1 MFQEGKAEMFLMSQT
16 FFLIIHSSP
25 LLISLTFITFSFFL
39 KASLVSFQIHNH
51 FNGEYEDSDKV
62 ILEKRDAMQI
72 SWQIFQIRC

>member
-25 LLISLTFITFSFFL
+25 LLISLLHYLFLL
-39 KASLVSFQIHNH
+39 KASLVSFEILKH

-62 ILEKRDAMQI
+62 IWEKRDAMQI
-72 SWQIFQIRC
+72 SWQIFQIRH

>member
-25 LLISLTFITFSFFL
+25 LLISLLHYLFLL
-39 KASLVSFQIHNH
+39 KASLVSFEIHKH

-62 ILEKRDAMQI
+62 IWEKRDAMQI
-72 SWQIFQIRC
+72 SWQIFQIRY